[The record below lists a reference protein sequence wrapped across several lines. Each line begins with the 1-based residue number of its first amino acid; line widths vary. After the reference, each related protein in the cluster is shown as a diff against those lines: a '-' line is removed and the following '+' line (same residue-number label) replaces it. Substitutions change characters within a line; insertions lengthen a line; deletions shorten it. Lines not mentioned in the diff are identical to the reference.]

1 MPDNSGIL
9 IVLSGPSGSGK
20 DTVLKKLVENNSDIR
35 VSISMTTRPRRGQE
49 VDGADY
55 YFVTSDYF
63 EKKIADGEMLEYAQ
77 YAGNYYGTPKA
88 PVDEMLGEGINVVLE
103 IEVQGA
109 AKIRKIYPDA
119 VTVFLMPPSLPVLEE
134 RLRARGTEDDETLS
148 HRLFI
153 AEQEIRRASEFNYIV
168 VNDSIDDAVRDFETV
183 IRAEKMRFIRNKNI
197 ISEVISNV

>member
-63 EKKIADGEMLEYAQ
+63 EKKIADGEM
-77 YAGNYYGTPKA
+77 
-88 PVDEMLGEGINVVLE
+88 
-103 IEVQGA
+103 
-109 AKIRKIYPDA
+109 
-119 VTVFLMPPSLPVLEE
+119 
-134 RLRARGTEDDETLS
+134 
-148 HRLFI
+148 
-153 AEQEIRRASEFNYIV
+153 
-168 VNDSIDDAVRDFETV
+168 
-183 IRAEKMRFIRNKNI
+183 
-197 ISEVISNV
+197 

>member
-1 MPDNSGIL
+1 MPDKNGIL
-9 IVLSGPSGSGK
+9 IVFSGPSGSGK
-20 DTVLKKLVENNSDIR
+20 DTVLKKLTEKNDDIR
-35 VSISMTTRPRRGQE
+35 VSISMTTRPKRGQE

-55 YFVTSDYF
+55 YFVTKDYF

-88 PVDEMLGEGINVVLE
+88 PVDEMLNAGINVVLE

-119 VTVFLMPPSLPVLEE
+119 VSVFLMPPSLPALEE
-134 RLRARGTEDDETLS
+134 RLRSRGTEDEETLS

-153 AEQEIRRASEFNYIV
+153 AEQEIRRASEFSYVV
-168 VNDSIDDAVRDFETV
+168 VNDSVDDAVCDFETV
-183 IRAEKMRFIRNKNI
+183 IRAEKMRFSRNKNI

>member
-1 MPDNSGIL
+1 
-9 IVLSGPSGSGK
+9 
-20 DTVLKKLVENNSDIR
+20 
-35 VSISMTTRPRRGQE
+35 
-49 VDGADY
+49 
-55 YFVTSDYF
+55 
-63 EKKIADGEMLEYAQ
+63 
-77 YAGNYYGTPKA
+77 
-88 PVDEMLGEGINVVLE
+88 VLE

-168 VNDSIDDAVRDFETV
+168 VNDSLDDAVRDFETV

>member
-1 MPDNSGIL
+1 MPDKNGIL

-20 DTVLKKLVENNSDIR
+20 DTVLRKLLENNEDIR

-55 YFVTSDYF
+55 YFVTNDYF

-168 VNDSIDDAVRDFETV
+168 VNDSLEDAVRDFETV